1 MIIKSSRSRF
11 VSVLSIILFLIFTV
25 STSYPGS
32 VSSQESDAK
41 RFYNEGIR
49 SFENGEYNKAIDWFT
64 KTLELTQDKQLQTD
78 TYVYLS
84 LVNFYLGDSYNSQNW
99 IKKAL
104 DNDPK
109 TQSPSRFPSE
119 YIELFNK
126 TKSEY
131 AKEAAGKQ
139 REAEEAKVEETEKR
153 EPRTVAVKAGKKE
166 EGSKKKLLLL
176 IGGAL
181 VVGGIALLLLKP
193 WSEDTG
199 SIQVS
204 STPQGAKIYLDGS
217 DTMKVTNATLDSVS
231 AGSHL
236 VRISLDDYKDH
247 DETVTVTAG
256 ETTIV
261 NVDLKHHTIEVTS
274 PTANDT
280 WQLGSDVT
288 ITWTTSESSGVNIAS
303 RMNRGMKHVR
313 QVVRLSRMRNI
324 WSRPG
329 AQEIHGQKR
338 ETRNGNLSRDSQRRA
353 VSPSHSTGTANE
365 RSSENTLS
373 SLKNPRNESIDKLNV
388 STSQKQFRSLSEKQL
403 LTVRNVKIELHQ
415 NGFGWRWTIAD
426 NTSNTGS
433 LNWSVPSSLAPGSDY
448 FVRIFSV
455 SDSSVTGD
463 SEHFSIISN
472 ETVSN
477 N

>member
-11 VSVLSIILFLIFTV
+11 VSVLSIILFLVFTV

-49 SFENGEYNKAIDWFT
+49 SFENGEYNKAIDWLM
-64 KTLELTQDKQLQTD
+64 KTLELTQDKQLQTE

-104 DNDPK
+104 DNDPGK
-109 TQSPSRFPSE
+109 EVPSRFSSD
-119 YIELFNK
+119 YIDLFNK

-131 AKEAAGKQ
+131 AKEVAGKQ
-139 REAEEAKVEETEKR
+139 RETEEAKVEDTEKR
-153 EPRTVAVKAGKKE
+153 EPRTVAVKAGKKD
-166 EGSKKKLLLL
+166 EGSKTKLLLAL
-176 IGGAL
+176 GGAL
-181 VVGGIALLLLKP
+181 IAGAVVLLLLKP
-193 WSEDTG
+193 WSDDTG

-204 STPQGAKIYLDGS
+204 STTQGAKIYLDGT
-217 DTMKVTNATLDSVS
+217 DTMKVTNSTLDSVS
-231 AGSHL
+231 AGSHI
-236 VRISLDDYKDH
+236 VRISLDDYEDYE
-247 DETVTVTAG
+247 ETVTVTAG
-256 ETTIV
+256 ETAIV
-261 NVDLKHHTIEVTS
+261 NVQLIKHTIEVTS

-280 WQLGSDVT
+280 WQLGGDVT
-288 ITWTTSESSGVNIAS
+288 IIWTMSGSSGANIAS
-303 RMNRGMKHVR
+303 RMNPGIKHVR

-324 WSRPG
+324 RSRPG
-329 AQEIHGQKR
+329 AREIHGQNR
-338 ETRNGNLSRDSQRRA
+338 EMRSGILSRGSEQRA
-353 VSPSHSTGTANE
+353 VSLSHSSGTANE
-365 RSSENTLS
+365 RSSKNTLS
-373 SLKNPRNESIDKLNV
+373 AFKNPRSESIDKLNV
-388 STSQKQFRSLSEKQL
+388 STSRKQFRSLSENQL

-433 LNWSVPSSLAPGSDY
+433 FNWSVPTSLEPGSGY

-463 SEHFSIISN
+463 SEQFSIISN
-472 ETVSN
+472 ATTNSE
-477 N
+477 